1 MNFFK
6 AIAAGLY
13 SFGLHVR
20 HAMYDSGMIHSYTAD
35 IPVVCVGNLTVGGTG
50 KTPTVE
56 YLVDKLSSRYK
67 LAVLSR
73 GYGRRTKGY
82 IEVQSDSSFL
92 KVGDE
97 PKQIKRNFPDVVVV
111 VCEDRAAGIQ
121 RIRSEHPEVD
131 LIVMDDGFQHRRV
144 TPKVNI
150 VLADYSH
157 PIHEDHLLPLGRLR
171 DLPSQLH
178 RVNIVLITKTPADIK
193 PLERSITLKYLKLRP
208 YQKAFFAGV
217 THDAPQSLFPD
228 AEDLVPVGK
237 NVVAMAGI
245 GNPAGFVDY
254 VRSRYTLKDE
264 WIFNDHHVYKVGE
277 LKKLVE
283 KLASL
288 PHDTVI
294 LTTAKD
300 AVKLVNRKKI
310 PPELQR
316 RLYKIPMRVSF
327 PDPCD
332 ETGFL
337 SALRENIEHS
347 Y

>member
-13 SFGLHVR
+13 SFGLRIR
-20 HAMYDSGMIHSYTAD
+20 HGMYDSGMIHSYTAD

-56 YLVDKLSSRYK
+56 YLVDKLSLQYTV
-67 LAVLSR
+67 AVLSR

-82 IEVQSDSSFL
+82 IEVQPDSSFL

-97 PKQIKRNFPDVVVV
+97 PKQIKRNFPKVVVV
-111 VCEDRAAGIQ
+111 VCEDREAGIR

-131 LIVMDDGFQHRRV
+131 LILMDDGFQHRRV
-144 TPKVNI
+144 NPKVNI
-150 VLADYSH
+150 VLADYSR

-178 RVNIVLITKTPADIK
+178 RVNIVLITKTPASINSLD
-193 PLERSITLKYLKLRP
+193 RSIMLKYLKLRP
-208 YQKAFFAGV
+208 YQKGFFASV
-217 THDAPQSLFPD
+217 THDAPQSMFPD
-228 AEDLVPVGK
+228 AEGLLPVGR
-237 NVVAMAGI
+237 NVVALAGI
-245 GNPAGFVDY
+245 ANPTGFVDY
-254 VRSRYTLKDE
+254 VRGNYSLKDE
-264 WIFNDHHVYKVGE
+264 WIFKDHHVYKVGE

-283 KLASL
+283 KLEGL

-300 AVKLVNRKKI
+300 AVKLVNRKKV
-310 PPELQR
+310 PLELQR

-337 SALRENIEHS
+337 AALRENIEYS